1 MTIEDK
7 KLAEKILE
15 QNLGFITCCKDK
27 SDSVNNA
34 IVKPIIEAMEQ
45 YYHAKLAKITDADIH
60 KWIFENN
67 PVEDGDDEWL
77 YGYRQGLFSGAKL
90 FRDVEIK
97 HIDR

>member
-60 KWIFENN
+60 IVFDKETHWSLANGRNCRSVIKI
-67 PVEDGDDEWL
+67 
-77 YGYRQGLFSGAKL
+77 KL
-90 FRDVEIK
+90 
-97 HIDR
+97 